1 MTRVGFLKS
10 VALVLALGGACAGA
24 YLTRERWLSLLMPAD
39 HAADAD
45 GEHDDHDHAA
55 PPGKVLVSEQA
66 QANLGIGAKKLVPQT
81 YWRTIQVPGTVVD
94 RPGHSDRGVLAP
106 ATAAITK
113 VYRVPG
119 DTVRPGEPLFALKL
133 LSESLHQTQT
143 DLFKTVQDT
152 DLARAQK
159 KLLASSGGAVAEARV
174 IEVDNQISRLDVAAK
189 AYRAALAARGFT
201 PEQIAEAGKGNFVTE
216 MTVVAPPAHEGHSHG
231 EAYEMQELKSDLGA
245 QVQAG
250 QVLCTLANHHLLAIE
265 GRAFRDETPL
275 LERSV
280 SEKWPVEVDFREEP
294 TAGWGAVKQP
304 FRIRQLANVIDPQT
318 RTFAFYLPLENE
330 SRAVSDEGRT
340 QTLWR
345 FRPGQ
350 QVRLHVRV
358 EELKDVFVLPADAVT
373 SEGPE
378 AFAFT
383 QNVNTFTRRPV
394 RVLLRDRQQVVLAND
409 GSLTPGTYAVQ
420 SAAAQLNRLLKAGG
434 NGGVPKGYH
443 MHADGSLHKN
453 GDPEK

>member
-1 MTRVGFLKS
+1 MTRVGFLKA
-10 VALVLALGGACAGA
+10 VAFVLALGGAGAGA
-24 YLTRERWLSLLMPAD
+24 YLTREQWLPFVLPTKT
-39 HAADAD
+39 
-45 GEHDDHDHAA
+45 AA
-55 PPGKVLVSEQA
+55 PASDDGDDNNQTAPQNKIIVTEQA
-66 QANLGIGAKKLVPQT
+66 QTNLGITAKKLVPQT
-81 YWRTIQVPGTVVD
+81 YWRTIEVPGAVAD

-106 ATAAITK
+106 ATAAVTK

-152 DLARAQK
+152 DRARAQK
-159 KLLASSGGAVAEARV
+159 KLLESSAGAVPEARV
-174 IEVDNQISRLDVAAK
+174 IEVDNQISRFDVAART
-189 AYRAALAARGFT
+189 YREALAARGFT
-201 PEQIAEAGKGNFVTE
+201 PAQIAGVGKGTFVTD
-216 MTVVAPPAHEGHSHG
+216 MTVFAPEHDHHETPS
-231 EAYEMQELKSDLGA
+231 EVQELKVELG
-245 QVQAG
+245 QLVQAG
-250 QVLCTLANHHLLAIE
+250 QVLCTLANHNLLAIE

-294 TAGWGAVKQP
+294 TAGWGAVKQS

-318 RTFAFYLPLENE
+318 RTFAFFLPLENE
-330 SRAVSDEGRT
+330 SRMVSDEGRT

-373 SEGPE
+373 TEGAE
-378 AFAFT
+378 SFVFT

-394 RVLLRDRQQVVLAND
+394 RVLLRDRQQAVIAND

-443 MHADGSLHKN
+443 VHADGNLHKN

>member
-1 MTRVGFLKS
+1 MTRVAVLKS
-10 VALVLALGGACAGA
+10 VALVLALGSAGAGA
-24 YLTRERWLSLLMPAD
+24 YLTRATWLPLVLPPEPAPAD
-39 HAADAD
+39 
-45 GEHDDHDHAA
+45 EHDDHDHGAP
-55 PPGKVLVSEQA
+55 PPGKIVVSEQA
-66 QANLGIGAKKLVPQT
+66 QTNLGISAKKLVPQT
-81 YWRTIQVPGTVVD
+81 YWRTIEVPGMVVD

-106 ATAAITK
+106 ATAAVTK
-113 VYRVPG
+113 VFRVPG

-159 KLLASSGGAVAEARV
+159 KLLESSAGAVPEARV
-174 IEVDNQISRLDVAAK
+174 IEVDNQISRLEVAAK
-189 AYRAALAARGFT
+189 AYRGALAARGFT
-201 PEQIAEAGKGNFVTE
+201 PEQIASAGKGTFVTE

-231 EAYEMQELKSDLGA
+231 EAYEMQELKADLGG

-294 TAGWGAVKQP
+294 TAGWGAVKQT

-318 RTFAFYLPLENE
+318 RTFGFFVPLENE
-330 SRAVSDEGRT
+330 SRAVTDEGRS

-373 SEGPE
+373 TEGAE

-409 GSLTPGTYAVQ
+409 GSLTAGSYAVQ
-420 SAAAQLNRLLKAGG
+420 SAAAQLNRMAKAGSS
-434 NGGVPKGYH
+434 GGVPKGYH

>member
-1 MTRVGFLKS
+1 MNRARVLKS
-10 VALVLALGGACAGA
+10 VALVLALGSAGAGA
-24 YLTRERWLSLLMPAD
+24 YFTRDRWLPLVLPGEP
-39 HAADAD
+39 AADA
-45 GEHDDHDHAA
+45 HDDHDDHDHDHAA
-55 PPGKVLVSEQA
+55 PQGKVLVSEQA
-66 QANLGIGAKKLVPQT
+66 QTNLGVTAKKLVPQT
-81 YWRTIQVPGTVVD
+81 YWRTIQVPGMVVE
-94 RPGHSDRGVLAP
+94 RPGHCDRSVLAP
-106 ATAAITK
+106 ATAAVTK
-113 VYRVPG
+113 VFRVPG
-119 DTVRPGEPLFALKL
+119 DTVKCGEPLFELKL

-143 DLFKTVQDT
+143 DLFKTVQDA

-159 KLLASSGGAVAEARV
+159 KRLEDSAGAVAEARV
-174 IEVDNQISRLDVAAK
+174 IEVDNQIARLESAAR
-189 AYRAALAARGFT
+189 AYRAALAARGFS
-201 PEQIAEAGKGNFVTE
+201 PAQIASAAEGKFVTE
-216 MTVVAPPAHEGHSHG
+216 MTVFAPEHDHHETPS
-231 EAYEMQELKSDLGA
+231 EVQELKVELGQ

-330 SRAVSDEGRT
+330 SRSVSDEGRT

-373 SEGPE
+373 TEGVE

-394 RVLLRDRQQVVLAND
+394 RVLLRDRQQAVVAND

>member
-1 MTRVGFLKS
+1 MTRVGFLKA
-10 VALVLALGGACAGA
+10 VAFVLALGGAGAGA
-24 YLTRERWLSLLMPAD
+24 YLTREQWLPFVLPTKT
-39 HAADAD
+39 
-45 GEHDDHDHAA
+45 AA
-55 PPGKVLVSEQA
+55 PASDDGDDNNQTAPQNKIIVTEQA
-66 QANLGIGAKKLVPQT
+66 QTNLGITAKKLVPQT
-81 YWRTIQVPGTVVD
+81 YWRTIEVPGAVAD

-106 ATAAITK
+106 ATAAVTK

-152 DLARAQK
+152 DRARAQK
-159 KLLASSGGAVAEARV
+159 KLLESSAGAVPEARV
-174 IEVDNQISRLDVAAK
+174 IEVDNQISRFDVAART
-189 AYRAALAARGFT
+189 YREALAARGFT
-201 PEQIAEAGKGNFVTE
+201 PAQIAGVGKGTFVTD
-216 MTVVAPPAHEGHSHG
+216 MTVFAPEHDHHETPS
-231 EAYEMQELKSDLGA
+231 EVQELKVELGQ

-250 QVLCTLANHHLLAIE
+250 QVLCTLANHNLLAIE

-294 TAGWGAVKQP
+294 TAGWGAVKQS

-318 RTFAFYLPLENE
+318 RTFAFFLPLENE
-330 SRAVSDEGRT
+330 SRMVSDEGRT

-373 SEGPE
+373 TEGAE
-378 AFAFT
+378 SFVFT

-394 RVLLRDRQQVVLAND
+394 RVLLRDRQQAVIAND

-443 MHADGSLHKN
+443 VHADGNLHKN

>member
-1 MTRVGFLKS
+1 MARVGFLKA
-10 VALVLALGGACAGA
+10 VAFVLALGGAGAGA
-24 YLTRERWLSLLMPAD
+24 YLTREQWLPFVLPTKT
-39 HAADAD
+39 
-45 GEHDDHDHAA
+45 AA
-55 PPGKVLVSEQA
+55 PASDDGDDNNQTAPQNKIIVTEQA
-66 QANLGIGAKKLVPQT
+66 QTNLGITAKKLVPQT
-81 YWRTIQVPGTVVD
+81 YWRTIEVPGAVAD

-106 ATAAITK
+106 ATAAVTK

-159 KLLASSGGAVAEARV
+159 KLLESSAGAVPEARV
-174 IEVDNQISRLDVAAK
+174 IEVDNQISRFDVAART
-189 AYRAALAARGFT
+189 YREALAARGFT
-201 PEQIAEAGKGNFVTE
+201 PAQIAGVGKGTFVTD
-216 MTVVAPPAHEGHSHG
+216 MTVFAPEHDHHETPS
-231 EAYEMQELKSDLGA
+231 EVQELKVELGQ

-250 QVLCTLANHHLLAIE
+250 QVLCTLANHNLLAIE

-294 TAGWGAVKQP
+294 TAGWGAVKQS

-318 RTFAFYLPLENE
+318 RTFAFFLPLENE
-330 SRAVSDEGRT
+330 SRMVSDEGRT

-358 EELKDVFVLPADAVT
+358 EELKDVFVLPVDAVST
-373 SEGPE
+373 EGAE
-378 AFAFT
+378 SFVFT

-394 RVLLRDRQQVVLAND
+394 RVLLRDRQQAVIAND

-443 MHADGSLHKN
+443 VHADGNLHKN